1 MGDSVWSDFA
11 CASQTKG
18 QLHTALVNPV
28 HSYLFLGDSQMI
40 EAAIRFAAT
49 LIVPS
54 AGESS
59 EDLDRAVKL
68 GLADSHPDIVVIRPE
83 GSTLRV
89 VDAEAAIAAASTT
102 PLEASSKVVIVPSV
116 DVIEPNAI
124 GKLLKVVEEP
134 PASVHFVLLA
144 ETVTPEI
151 VTIASRCFEIRF
163 PQLSD
168 SDLAD
173 YLSRYV
179 TESGGD
185 LDEQTLSGVVTA
197 AAGNFERGIDLVE
210 DPGLANRLNWWRQL
224 SPTLDGRGS
233 TIMELVDSYSA
244 VIDQAISVVASR
256 QERDLELLDEQI
268 EQGTRAKGDR
278 STLVATHKRE
288 QRKVRTQELRLG
300 LGVLARSYRDE
311 VATAVVGSGDDQILV
326 DIESD
331 LAAVQEASEN
341 LVRNPN
347 ETLLLQNLL
356 IKLDR

>member
-1 MGDSVWSDFA
+1 MGESIWRDFA
-11 CASQTKG
+11 CTKQTKD
-18 QLHTALVNPV
+18 QLLSALAKPV

-49 LIVPS
+49 LIVPTG
-54 AGESS
+54 GEPSQ
-59 EDLDRAVKL
+59 ELERAVKL
-68 GLADSHPDIVVIRPE
+68 GLADSHPDIVVVRPE

-102 PLEASSKVVIVPSV
+102 PLEAVKKVVIIPSV

-168 SDLAD
+168 SDLTN
-173 YLSRYV
+173 YL
-179 TESGGD
+179 TQHTQHSGGD
-185 LDEQTLSGVVTA
+185 MDEQTLLGVVA
-197 AAGNFERGIDLVE
+197 AGAGNFERSLDLVE
-210 DPGLANRLNWWRQL
+210 DPGLAQRLDWWNNL
-224 SPTLDGRGS
+224 SPKLDGRGS
-233 TIMELVDSYSA
+233 TIVELVGGYSS
-244 VIDQAISVVASR
+244 VVDQAIGFVEQR
-256 QERDLELLDEQI
+256 QTRDLELLDEQI

-300 LGVLARSYRDE
+300 LGVLARSYRDQ
-311 VATAVVGSGDDQILV
+311 VANLAVSSDSSQSMIDLEANLTAVQK
-326 DIESD
+326 
-331 LAAVQEASEN
+331 ASEN

-356 IKLDR
+356 IQLDH